1 MNGHVT
7 QDINAADLML
17 EFFFTSAAHRERE
30 VLSLATEDFGITP
43 WSADPAR
50 PLPRRR
56 GVTVF
61 ADRRRLAALAST
73 WQCST
78 SRMVLVA
85 AVPRTQYTKS
95 GDVQI
100 AYQVVGEGP
109 PDLVFVPGW
118 VSNVDE
124 AWDNLLLQPLL
135 ERLSSFCRMVL
146 FDKRGTGA
154 SERDVGAPTLEER
167 MDDVGAV
174 MDAAGLHNA
183 ALFGPSEGGPMS
195 ILFAATYPE
204 RVTAL
209 VLYGTGA
216 RGRGSPEYVCGYGW
230 ERVLLELGRIAEH
243 EWGQGRSL
251 AVFASE
257 LAEVPRMR
265 QMWGRWERLGASPR
279 GAKQLTEMVLD
290 IDVRPILETLQ
301 VPTLVVHHTGDR
313 VPVES
318 GRYLASHIPRARY
331 WEQPGEHLFGDVDA
345 LVGEIEEFLTG
356 ARPARVRDRLLATV
370 LLTDMV
376 SSTERTADLGD
387 RAFGELLERFRAVV
401 RDQLQNY
408 RGREISTRGDNF
420 LATFDG
426 PARAIRCAIAAGDAA
441 RTLGVDVRSGLHTGE
456 IELMNG
462 DIGGIAVNICA
473 RVSALA
479 GAGEVLASRTV
490 VDLVAGSGL
499 EFDDRGEH
507 ELKGVPGAWRLFAAK
522 V

>member
-1 MNGHVT
+1 M
-7 QDINAADLML
+7 A
-17 EFFFTSAAHRERE
+17 
-30 VLSLATEDFGITP
+30 
-43 WSADPAR
+43 
-50 PLPRRR
+50 
-56 GVTVF
+56 
-61 ADRRRLAALAST
+61 
-73 WQCST
+73 
-78 SRMVLVA
+78 LVA
-85 AVPRTQYTKS
+85 VVPQTRYTKS
-95 GDVQI
+95 GEVQI

-118 VSNVDE
+118 IGNVDVI
-124 AWDNLLLQPLL
+124 WDNSLVRPLL
-135 ERLSSFCRMVL
+135 ERLCSFCRLVL
-146 FDKRGTGA
+146 FDKRGT

-167 MDDVGAV
+167 MDDVRAV
-174 MDAAGLHNA
+174 MDAAGLDNA

-216 RGRGSPEYVCGYGW
+216 RGSGAPDYECGYGW
-230 ERVLLELGRIAEH
+230 ERGLLELGKIADE

-251 AVFASE
+251 AQFASE
-257 LAEVPRMR
+257 MAEIPSMR

-313 VPVES
+313 AIPVES

-356 ARPARVRDRLLATV
+356 ARPARVRDRVLATV
-370 LLTDMV
+370 MFTDMV
-376 SSTERTADLGD
+376 SSTERTARLGD
-387 RAFGELLERFRAVV
+387 RAFGDLLDRFRAVV
-401 RDQLQNY
+401 RDQLQDH
-408 RGREISTRGDNF
+408 RGREVDTRGDDF

-426 PARAIRCAIAAGDAA
+426 PARAIRCARAIGDAA

-456 IELMNG
+456 IELRSDG
-462 DIGGIAVNICA
+462 VGGIAVNIGA
-473 RVSALA
+473 RVSGLA
-479 GAGEVLASRTV
+479 EPGEVLASRTV

-507 ELKGVPGAWRLFAAK
+507 ELKGVPGTWRLFAAK
-522 V
+522 A

>member
-1 MNGHVT
+1 M
-7 QDINAADLML
+7 A
-17 EFFFTSAAHRERE
+17 
-30 VLSLATEDFGITP
+30 
-43 WSADPAR
+43 
-50 PLPRRR
+50 
-56 GVTVF
+56 
-61 ADRRRLAALAST
+61 
-73 WQCST
+73 
-78 SRMVLVA
+78 LVA
-85 AVPRTQYTKS
+85 AVPQTRYTKS

-118 VSNVDE
+118 VSNVDVV
-124 AWDNLLLQPLL
+124 WDNPLAQPVL
-135 ERLSSFCRMVL
+135 ERFRSFCRLVL

-216 RGRGSPEYVCGYGW
+216 RGRGAPDYVCGYGW
-230 ERVLLELGRIAEH
+230 ERALLELGRIADR

-251 AVFASE
+251 AQFASE
-257 LAEVPRMR
+257 VADIPSMR
-265 QMWGRWERLGASPR
+265 QMWGRWERSGASPR

-290 IDVRPILETLQ
+290 IDVRPMLETLQ
-301 VPTLVVHHTGDR
+301 VPTLVVHQTGDR
-313 VPVES
+313 AIPVES

-331 WEQPGEHLFGDVDA
+331 WEQPGEHLFGGDLDA
-345 LVGEIEEFLTG
+345 LVGEIQEFLTG
-356 ARPARVRDRLLATV
+356 ARPARVRDRVLATV

-376 SSTERTADLGD
+376 SSTERTAELGD
-387 RAFGELLERFRAVV
+387 QAFGELLERFRAVV

-426 PARAIRCAIAAGDAA
+426 PARAIRCALATGDAA

-456 IELMNG
+456 IELMND

-479 GAGEVLASRTV
+479 GPGEVLASRTV

-499 EFDDRGEH
+499 VFDDRGEH

-522 V
+522 A

>member
-1 MNGHVT
+1 M
-7 QDINAADLML
+7 A
-17 EFFFTSAAHRERE
+17 
-30 VLSLATEDFGITP
+30 
-43 WSADPAR
+43 
-50 PLPRRR
+50 
-56 GVTVF
+56 
-61 ADRRRLAALAST
+61 
-73 WQCST
+73 
-78 SRMVLVA
+78 LVA
-85 AVPRTQYTKS
+85 VVPQTRYTKS
-95 GDVQI
+95 GEVQI

-118 VSNVDE
+118 IGNVDVI
-124 AWDNLLLQPLL
+124 WDNSLVRPLL
-135 ERLSSFCRMVL
+135 ERLCSFCRLVL

-167 MDDVGAV
+167 MDDVRAV
-174 MDAAGLHNA
+174 MDAAGLDNA

-216 RGRGSPEYVCGYGW
+216 RGRGAPDYECGYGW
-230 ERVLLELGRIAEH
+230 ERGLLELGKIADE

-251 AVFASE
+251 AQFASE
-257 LAEVPRMR
+257 MAEIPSMR

-313 VPVES
+313 AIPVES

-356 ARPARVRDRLLATV
+356 ARPARVRDRVLATV
-370 LLTDMV
+370 MFTDMV
-376 SSTERTADLGD
+376 SSTERTARLGD
-387 RAFGELLERFRAVV
+387 RAFGDLLDRFRAVV
-401 RDQLQNY
+401 RDQLQDH
-408 RGREISTRGDNF
+408 RGREVDTRGDDF

-426 PARAIRCAIAAGDAA
+426 PARAIRCARAIGDAA

-456 IELMNG
+456 IELRSDG
-462 DIGGIAVNICA
+462 VGGIAVNIGA
-473 RVSALA
+473 RVSGLA
-479 GAGEVLASRTV
+479 EPGEVLASRTV

-507 ELKGVPGAWRLFAAK
+507 ELKGVPGTWRLFAAK
-522 V
+522 A

>member
-1 MNGHVT
+1 MT
-7 QDINAADLML
+7 
-17 EFFFTSAAHRERE
+17 
-30 VLSLATEDFGITP
+30 
-43 WSADPAR
+43 
-50 PLPRRR
+50 
-56 GVTVF
+56 
-61 ADRRRLAALAST
+61 
-73 WQCST
+73 
-78 SRMVLVA
+78 LVA
-85 AVPRTQYTKS
+85 VVPQTRYANS

-118 VSNVDE
+118 IGNVDVI
-124 AWDNLLLQPLL
+124 WDNSLVRPLL
-135 ERLSSFCRMVL
+135 ERLCSFCRLVL

-167 MDDVGAV
+167 MDDVRAV

-216 RGRGSPEYVCGYGW
+216 RGRGAPDYECGYGW
-230 ERVLLELGRIAEH
+230 ERGLLELGKIADE

-251 AVFASE
+251 AQFASE
-257 LAEVPRMR
+257 MVEIPSMR
-265 QMWGRWERLGASPR
+265 QMWARWERLGASPR

-313 VPVES
+313 AIPVES
-318 GRYLASHIPRARY
+318 GRYLARHIPGARY
-331 WEQPGEHLFGDVDA
+331 WEQPGEHLFADVDA
-345 LVGEIEEFLTG
+345 LVAEIEEFLTG
-356 ARPARVRDRLLATV
+356 ARPARVRDRVLATV
-370 LLTDMV
+370 MFTDMV
-376 SSTERTADLGD
+376 SSTERTASLGD
-387 RAFGELLERFRAVV
+387 RAFGDLLDRFRAVV
-401 RDQLQNY
+401 RDQLQDY
-408 RGREISTRGDNF
+408 RGREVDTRGDDF

-426 PARAIRCAIAAGDAA
+426 PARAIRCARAIGDAA

-456 IELMNG
+456 IELRSDG
-462 DIGGIAVNICA
+462 VGGIAVNIGA
-473 RVSALA
+473 RVSGLA
-479 GAGEVLASRTV
+479 EPGEVLASRTV

-507 ELKGVPGAWRLFAAK
+507 ELKGVPGTWRLFA
-522 V
+522 VTG

>member
-1 MNGHVT
+1 MT
-7 QDINAADLML
+7 
-17 EFFFTSAAHRERE
+17 
-30 VLSLATEDFGITP
+30 
-43 WSADPAR
+43 
-50 PLPRRR
+50 
-56 GVTVF
+56 
-61 ADRRRLAALAST
+61 
-73 WQCST
+73 
-78 SRMVLVA
+78 LVA
-85 AVPRTQYTKS
+85 VVPQTRYTKS
-95 GDVQI
+95 GEVQI

-118 VSNVDE
+118 IGNVDVI
-124 AWDNLLLQPLL
+124 WDNSLVRPLL
-135 ERLSSFCRMVL
+135 ERLCSFCRLVL

-167 MDDVGAV
+167 MDDVRAV

-216 RGRGSPEYVCGYGW
+216 RGRGAPDYVCGYGW
-230 ERVLLELGRIAEH
+230 ERGLLELGKIADQ

-251 AVFASE
+251 AQFASE
-257 LAEVPRMR
+257 MAEIPSMR

-313 VPVES
+313 AIPVES
-318 GRYLASHIPRARY
+318 GRYLGRHIPGARY

-356 ARPARVRDRLLATV
+356 ARPARVRDRVLATV
-370 LLTDMV
+370 MFTDMV
-376 SSTERTADLGD
+376 SSTERTASLGD
-387 RAFGELLERFRAVV
+387 RAFGDLLDRFRAVV
-401 RDQLQNY
+401 RDQLQDY
-408 RGREISTRGDNF
+408 RGREVDTRGDDF

-426 PARAIRCAIAAGDAA
+426 PARAIRCALAIGDAA

-456 IELMNG
+456 IELRNEG
-462 DIGGIAVNICA
+462 VGGIAVNIGA
-473 RVSALA
+473 RVSGLA
-479 GAGEVLASRTV
+479 EPGEVLASRTV

-507 ELKGVPGAWRLFAAK
+507 ELKGVPGTWRLFAAK
-522 V
+522 A

>member
-1 MNGHVT
+1 M
-7 QDINAADLML
+7 A
-17 EFFFTSAAHRERE
+17 
-30 VLSLATEDFGITP
+30 
-43 WSADPAR
+43 
-50 PLPRRR
+50 
-56 GVTVF
+56 
-61 ADRRRLAALAST
+61 
-73 WQCST
+73 
-78 SRMVLVA
+78 LVA
-85 AVPRTQYTKS
+85 VVPETRYTKS
-95 GDVQI
+95 GDVQV

-118 VSNVDE
+118 ITNVD
-124 AWDNLLLQPLL
+124 AIWDNSLVRPIL
-135 ERLSSFCRMVL
+135 ERLSSFCRLVL

-174 MDAAGLHNA
+174 MDAAGLDTA

-209 VLYGTGA
+209 ILYGTGA
-216 RGRGSPEYVCGYGW
+216 RGRGAPDYACGYGW
-230 ERVLLELGRIAEH
+230 ERGLVELGMIADQA
-243 EWGQGRSL
+243 WGQGRSL
-251 AVFASE
+251 KQFASE
-257 LAEVPRMR
+257 VADVPRLR

-301 VPTLVVHHTGDR
+301 VPTLVLHHTGDR
-313 VPVES
+313 AIPVES

-356 ARPARVRDRLLATV
+356 ARPARVRDRVLATV
-370 LLTDMV
+370 MFTDMV
-376 SSTERTADLGD
+376 SSTERTARLGD
-387 RAFGELLERFRAVV
+387 RAFGDLLDRFREVV
-401 RDQLQNY
+401 REQLHDH
-408 RGREISTRGDNF
+408 RGREVDTRGDDF

-426 PARAIRCAIAAGDAA
+426 PARAIRCARAIGDAA

-456 IELMNG
+456 IELRNDG
-462 DIGGIAVNICA
+462 VGGIAVNIGA
-473 RVSALA
+473 RVSGLA
-479 GAGEVLASRTV
+479 EPGEVLASRTL
-490 VDLVAGSGL
+490 VDLVTGSGL

-507 ELKGVPGAWRLFAAK
+507 ELKGVPGTWRLFAVKA
-522 V
+522 

>member
-1 MNGHVT
+1 M
-7 QDINAADLML
+7 A
-17 EFFFTSAAHRERE
+17 
-30 VLSLATEDFGITP
+30 
-43 WSADPAR
+43 
-50 PLPRRR
+50 
-56 GVTVF
+56 
-61 ADRRRLAALAST
+61 
-73 WQCST
+73 
-78 SRMVLVA
+78 LVA
-85 AVPRTQYTKS
+85 VVPQTRYTKS
-95 GDVQI
+95 GEVQI

-118 VSNVDE
+118 IGNVDVI
-124 AWDNLLLQPLL
+124 WDNSLVRPLL
-135 ERLSSFCRMVL
+135 ERLRSFCRLVL

-167 MDDVGAV
+167 MDDVRAV
-174 MDAAGLHNA
+174 MDAAGLDNA

-216 RGRGSPEYVCGYGW
+216 RGRGAPDYECGYGW
-230 ERVLLELGRIAEH
+230 ERGLLELGKIADE

-251 AVFASE
+251 AQFASE
-257 LAEVPRMR
+257 MAEIPSMR

-279 GAKQLTEMVLD
+279 GAKQLTDMVLD

-313 VPVES
+313 AIPVES

-356 ARPARVRDRLLATV
+356 ARPTRVRDRVLATV
-370 LLTDMV
+370 MFTDMV
-376 SSTERTADLGD
+376 SSTERTARLGD
-387 RAFGELLERFRAVV
+387 RAFGDLLDRFRAVV
-401 RDQLQNY
+401 RDQLQDH
-408 RGREISTRGDNF
+408 RGREVNTRGDDF

-426 PARAIRCAIAAGDAA
+426 PARAIRCARAIGDAA

-456 IELMNG
+456 IELRSDG
-462 DIGGIAVNICA
+462 VGGIAVNIGA
-473 RVSALA
+473 RVSGLA
-479 GAGEVLASRTV
+479 EPGEVLASRTV

-507 ELKGVPGAWRLFAAK
+507 ELKGVPGTWRLFAAK
-522 V
+522 A

>member
-1 MNGHVT
+1 MT
-7 QDINAADLML
+7 
-17 EFFFTSAAHRERE
+17 
-30 VLSLATEDFGITP
+30 
-43 WSADPAR
+43 
-50 PLPRRR
+50 
-56 GVTVF
+56 
-61 ADRRRLAALAST
+61 
-73 WQCST
+73 
-78 SRMVLVA
+78 LVA
-85 AVPRTQYTKS
+85 VVPQTRYANS

-118 VSNVDE
+118 IGNVDVI
-124 AWDNLLLQPLL
+124 WDNSLVRPLL
-135 ERLSSFCRMVL
+135 ERLCSFCRLVL

-167 MDDVGAV
+167 MDDVRAV

-216 RGRGSPEYVCGYGW
+216 RGRGAPDYECGYGW
-230 ERVLLELGRIAEH
+230 ERGLLELGKIADE

-251 AVFASE
+251 AQFASE
-257 LAEVPRMR
+257 MVEIPRMR
-265 QMWGRWERLGASPR
+265 QMWARWERLGASPR

-313 VPVES
+313 AIPVES
-318 GRYLASHIPRARY
+318 GRYLARHIPGARY
-331 WEQPGEHLFGDVDA
+331 WEQPGEHLFADVDA
-345 LVGEIEEFLTG
+345 LVAEIEEFLTG
-356 ARPARVRDRLLATV
+356 ARPARVRDRVLATV
-370 LLTDMV
+370 MFTDMV
-376 SSTERTADLGD
+376 SSTERTASLGD
-387 RAFGELLERFRAVV
+387 RAFGDLLDRFRAVV
-401 RDQLQNY
+401 RDQLQDY
-408 RGREISTRGDNF
+408 RGREVDTRGDDF

-426 PARAIRCAIAAGDAA
+426 PARAIRCARAIGDAA

-456 IELMNG
+456 IELRSDG
-462 DIGGIAVNICA
+462 VGGIAVNIGA
-473 RVSALA
+473 RVSGLA
-479 GAGEVLASRTV
+479 EPGEVLASRTV

-507 ELKGVPGAWRLFAAK
+507 ELKGVPGTWRLFA
-522 V
+522 VTG

>member
-17 EFFFTSAAHRERE
+17 EFFFTSAAHKERE

-109 PDLVFVPGW
+109 PDLVLVPGW

-216 RGRGSPEYVCGYGW
+216 RGRGSQEYVCGYGW

>member
-1 MNGHVT
+1 M
-7 QDINAADLML
+7 A
-17 EFFFTSAAHRERE
+17 
-30 VLSLATEDFGITP
+30 
-43 WSADPAR
+43 
-50 PLPRRR
+50 
-56 GVTVF
+56 
-61 ADRRRLAALAST
+61 
-73 WQCST
+73 
-78 SRMVLVA
+78 LVA
-85 AVPRTQYTKS
+85 VVPQTRYTKS
-95 GDVQI
+95 GEVQI

-118 VSNVDE
+118 IGNVDVI
-124 AWDNLLLQPLL
+124 WDNSLVRPLL
-135 ERLSSFCRMVL
+135 ERLCSFCRLVL

-167 MDDVGAV
+167 MDDVRAV
-174 MDAAGLHNA
+174 MDAAGLDNA

-216 RGRGSPEYVCGYGW
+216 RGRGAPDYECGYGW
-230 ERVLLELGRIAEH
+230 ERGLLELGKIADE

-251 AVFASE
+251 AQFASE
-257 LAEVPRMR
+257 MAEIPSMR

-313 VPVES
+313 AIPVES

-356 ARPARVRDRLLATV
+356 ARPARVRDRVLATV
-370 LLTDMV
+370 MFTDMV
-376 SSTERTADLGD
+376 SSTERTARLGD
-387 RAFGELLERFRAVV
+387 RAFGDLLDRFRAVV
-401 RDQLQNY
+401 RDQLQDH
-408 RGREISTRGDNF
+408 RGREVNTRGDDF

-426 PARAIRCAIAAGDAA
+426 PARAIRCARAIGDAA

-456 IELMNG
+456 IELRSDG
-462 DIGGIAVNICA
+462 VGGIAVNIGA
-473 RVSALA
+473 RVSGLA
-479 GAGEVLASRTV
+479 EPGEVLASRTV

-507 ELKGVPGAWRLFAAK
+507 ELKGVPGTWRLFAAK
-522 V
+522 A